1 MAASGNSKE
10 AKNESSDS
18 DDSSSSSSS
27 SNDDGKLAPMSSAQV
42 KRKLQLAKVAL
53 DSFVIATE
61 GMLRTAIAVT
71 SCKKHTSMSCP
82 FFVTCRSSV
91 LHGTH
96 ALKKGCFQPPVH
108 RHDDLEKT
116 CNKYKRVI
124 EWLKQ
129 IYVERINI

>member
-27 SNDDGKLAPMSSAQV
+27 SNDGKLAPMSSAQV

-61 GMLRTAIAVT
+61 GMFEDCDCGDKLQEAHQHV
-71 SCKKHTSMSCP
+71 
-82 FFVTCRSSV
+82 VSV
-91 LHGTH
+91 L
-96 ALKKGCFQPPVH
+96 
-108 RHDDLEKT
+108 R
-116 CNKYKRVI
+116 NM
-124 EWLKQ
+124 
-129 IYVERINI
+129 

>member
-1 MAASGNSKE
+1 VAASGNSKE

-61 GMLRTAIAVT
+61 GMFEDCDCGDKLQEAHQHV
-71 SCKKHTSMSCP
+71 
-82 FFVTCRSSV
+82 VSV
-91 LHGTH
+91 L
-96 ALKKGCFQPPVH
+96 
-108 RHDDLEKT
+108 R
-116 CNKYKRVI
+116 NM
-124 EWLKQ
+124 
-129 IYVERINI
+129 